1 MVVGCPTL
9 FRCEAT
15 FSTPVIR
22 GRGGWRSAA
31 VSFSDHTARSGIT
44 QSRIP
49 ERLISMSIT
58 VSWAGCEYRFRRA
71 LSFVGPVG
79 DLARWEAIQA
89 NRVVVQRILPPAA
102 RMAPNLQGDSLNSVL
117 DHLEELVELQKDLEA
132 IEALSSKDM
141 AA

>member
-1 MVVGCPTL
+1 M
-9 FRCEAT
+9 
-15 FSTPVIR
+15 
-22 GRGGWRSAA
+22 
-31 VSFSDHTARSGIT
+31 
-44 QSRIP
+44 
-49 ERLISMSIT
+49 
-58 VSWAGCEYRFRRA
+58 
-71 LSFVGPVG
+71 GPVG